1 MHRQG
6 RRSSGV
12 KLGEGPVSLTKR
24 QWSRQAPSRVFPRL
38 DDSSIL
44 SFFTLTPDIPL
55 MSTSFALLLWPL
67 HCQRFLASHAHNNN
81 LFLLGNGSPR
91 VCSRSLDF
99 APLLY
104 APKIELAT
112 SARKVLHLGP
122 NQLHYHGAVQFNGA
136 FTMTVGSLIGD
147 LSIHAS
153 LLLESSIA
161 LQFGLSCMYS
171 ISVAWSLNLA

>member
-38 DDSSIL
+38 VDSSPRHTVDVDFSCIVVVAA
-44 SFFTLTPDIPL
+44 
-55 MSTSFALLLWPL
+55 ALPAL
-67 HCQRFLASHAHNNN
+67 LASHAHNNN

-136 FTMTVGSLIGD
+136 FTMAVGSLIGD
-147 LSIHAS
+147 LSVHAS

>member
-1 MHRQG
+1 MF
-6 RRSSGV
+6 
-12 KLGEGPVSLTKR
+12 SL
-24 QWSRQAPSRVFPRL
+24 
-38 DDSSIL
+38 DSSTRP
-44 SFFTLTPDIPL
+44 SFLYPYPRHTIDVDFSCIVVVAA
-55 MSTSFALLLWPL
+55 ALPAL
-67 HCQRFLASHAHNNN
+67 LASHAHNYN
-81 LFLLGNGSPR
+81 LFLPGKRFSTCLQSK
-91 VCSRSLDF
+91 SRLR
-99 APLLY
+99 PLLY

-136 FTMTVGSLIGD
+136 FTMAVGSLIGD
-147 LSIHAS
+147 LSVHAS

>member
-1 MHRQG
+1 MVPPSPQSCFPST
-6 RRSSGV
+6 RRLV
-12 KLGEGPVSLTKR
+12 HPFFLYPY
-24 QWSRQAPSRVFPRL
+24 PRHTV
-38 DDSSIL
+38 DVDFSCIVVVAA
-44 SFFTLTPDIPL
+44 
-55 MSTSFALLLWPL
+55 ALPAL
-67 HCQRFLASHAHNNN
+67 LASHAHNNN

-147 LSIHAS
+147 LSVHAS